1 MTEKKEGKQNK
12 KKIQKQ
18 TYKTETDAMTDEKKA
33 KTTDKEKGL
42 LTGRSARL
50 MSPGYIHDPIFWI

>member
-1 MTEKKEGKQNK
+1 MKIGNANGCHDEKREGKQNK

-18 TYKTETDAMTDEKKA
+18 TYKTETNAMTDEKKA

-42 LTGRSARL
+42 LMGRSA
-50 MSPGYIHDPIFWI
+50 